1 MREEASIFFGAIASR
16 TGDFYR
22 RYRKAES
29 YARLSK
35 EAVLAAFDE
44 FFAPGAPSRRK
55 LTVRVASQRHAREAK
70 AAAAGGQGEGAGDAG
85 AGAGAGRNEG
95 EGEEGGSAVV
105 LRSLEDVRAFKART
119 PKYK

>member
-1 MREEASIFFGAIASR
+1 MREEASILFGAIALR
-16 TGDFYR
+16 TGDYYR

-55 LTVRVASQRHAREAK
+55 LSVRVASQRHAREAK
-70 AAAAGGQGEGAGDAG
+70 AAAGGEGAGGGVAGADAG
-85 AGAGAGRNEG
+85 TGKT
-95 EGEEGGSAVV
+95 GEEEGAVV
-105 LRSLEDVRAFKART
+105 LRNLEDIRAFKART
-119 PKYK
+119 PIYE